1 MRGRTL
7 LLAYAGWLLAA
18 AAISIVAAL
27 FVMELVGLLGAP
39 AEGTARHV
47 IFLIASLGGFVVLA
61 ALPWL
66 LRNRTIEE
74 E

>member
-1 MRGRTL
+1 
-7 LLAYAGWLLAA
+7 
-18 AAISIVAAL
+18 
-27 FVMELVGLLGAP
+27 MELVGLLGAP

-47 IFLIASLGGFVVLA
+47 IFVIAFLGGFVVLA